1 MRKNYWKELSLLLIG
16 SLVGCAYAKT
26 IDPLLVSSVDTVNIE
41 KDTIFIKDTVFIKPV
56 AKNNILP
63 PLSDK
68 TLMNELLKHNVPHPE
83 IVLAQAKLETANY
96 KSKLCK
102 SHNNLFGLKKGN
114 SYRKY
119 SNYQECVQDYKRL
132 ISSRLKTNENYYKFL
147 LRIKYAEDEQYIQKL
162 KKIV

>member
-16 SLVGCAYAKT
+16 SLVGCVYSKT
-26 IDPLLVSSVDTVNIE
+26 IDPLLVPSVDTVNIE

-56 AKNNILP
+56 SKNIVLP
-63 PLSDK
+63 LNDK
-68 TLMNELLKHNVPHPE
+68 ILMNELLKQNIPHPE

-102 SHNNLFGLKKGN
+102 NHNNLFGLKKGN

-119 SNYQECVQDYKRL
+119 SNYIECVRDYKKL
-132 ISSRLKTNENYYKFL
+132 ISSRLEENENYYKFL
-147 LRIKYAEDEQYIQKL
+147 LRIKYAEDRQYIQKL
-162 KKIV
+162 KKTV